1 MNAHQQ
7 PVPGEVRQAA
17 STDSAADCAR
27 YAATFAQVLRPA
39 ELVHL
44 TLHPCLACEY
54 IRPGTGSMPASRAWQ
69 HRRKTRALGAV
80 EGGGGCPEIAL
91 RRSLDAINPV
101 AEFGNIGV
109 NLQQPPLRP

>member
-1 MNAHQQ
+1 MTFHSALWERAGAMNAHQQ

-17 STDSAADCAR
+17 ITDSAADCAR

-80 EGGGGCPEIAL
+80 EGGGGCPEIAQTG
-91 RRSLDAINPV
+91 RASCRERV
-101 AEFGNIGV
+101 CQYV
-109 NLQQPPLRP
+109 